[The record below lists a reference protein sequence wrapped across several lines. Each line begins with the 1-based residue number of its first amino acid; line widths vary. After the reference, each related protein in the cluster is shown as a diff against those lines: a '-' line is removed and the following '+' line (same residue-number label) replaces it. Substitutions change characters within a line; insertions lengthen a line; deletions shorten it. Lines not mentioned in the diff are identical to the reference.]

1 MSRRT
6 ASADIDDQAAHWAAR
21 VDRGPL
27 TTADQARLDLWLA
40 LDPRH
45 LGAYARAQ
53 AIMMSV
59 EASADAQQTSPIPP
73 LPRRR
78 VMSRRGLIWGGA
90 IAAAAGVAGTAG
102 LLSSAAALEYRTGR
116 GEVRLVPLSDGSSM
130 TLNTVTTVRVR
141 YAPNERRVELLAG
154 EALFTAVRNPGR
166 PFLVEAADN
175 EVRTLGDTFAVRR
188 LSDSVVQV
196 VVHGGEAELL
206 NRRTHRHTRLAA
218 NMSAVAGVGIT
229 PASSTLSPTQV
240 RRALAW
246 REGLIAFEGESLAE
260 AAQEFAR
267 YSDTRIVID
276 DPAVARSTITGLF
289 AANDPVGF
297 AQAAALSLDLKADR
311 QPGLVRLHSK

>member
-6 ASADIDDQAAHWAAR
+6 ASADIDDQAAQWAAR

-27 TTADQARLDLWLA
+27 TTAEQARLDLWLA

-45 LGAYARAQ
+45 LGAFARAQ
-53 AIMMSV
+53 AIMVSV
-59 EASADAQQTSPIPP
+59 ETVAETRKIPP
-73 LPRRR
+73 FAPARRR
-78 VMSRRGLIWGGA
+78 LLSRRGLIWGGA
-90 IAAAAGVAGTAG
+90 AVAAAGAATATG
-102 LLSSAAALEYRTGR
+102 LLSSAAAHEFRTKR

-130 TLNTVTTVRVR
+130 TLNTETTVRVR
-141 YAPNERRVELLAG
+141 YGPKERRVELLAG

-166 PFLVEAADN
+166 PFLVEAAEN
-175 EVRTLGDTFAVRR
+175 EVRTAGDTFAVRR

-206 NRRTHRHTRLAA
+206 NARTHGRIRLVA
-218 NMSAVAGVGIT
+218 NMRAVGGVGAT
-229 PASSTLSPTQV
+229 PASATLSPTEV

-246 REGLIAFEGESLAE
+246 REGMIAFEGQSLAQ
-260 AAQEFAR
+260 AAREFAR

-276 DPAVARSTITGLF
+276 DPALARRTVTGLF

-297 AQAAALSLDLKADR
+297 AQAAALSLDARADP
-311 QPGLVRLHSK
+311 QPGLVRLYAR